1 MRTLTWALALR
12 FVLSPISS
20 LSYVSKL
27 AFTGLIVSTGVLLL
41 VLSVVNGFDRELR
54 DRVLAVN
61 PHFVVTLAGGRPLA
75 DTQIDAELL
84 VANGMEYLVPV
95 VQATVV
101 LAADDKLAT
110 AQLKGID
117 PQLYSRVSDVGSF
130 LTVNAQRTEPSV
142 GALEALEQDRFG
154 IVVGASLAKRLGITV
169 GDRVV
174 VMLAEPKVSIAGP
187 LIRQKR
193 FEVIGV
199 FDSGSQL
206 DGQGAFISLVN
217 AQRLLQLGHS
227 VNALDGR
234 LLELFDFATARQFL
248 RSRFSDASSVRSWMS
263 TYGNLYQ
270 AIAVQKVTMFAL
282 FSLLIGVAA
291 FNLISSLMMMVERHA
306 ADVAILR
313 SMGATGAQIVGLF
326 CCLGMLLGGGGIML
340 GLFIGW
346 MAALGL
352 AQVFPLLQWLLGF
365 DLMSQYF
372 ISYLPVDV
380 QLTDVLNIFVF
391 AIGLSFLASVY
402 PAWRAAKLLPSR
414 VLAYE

>member
-130 LTVNAQRTEPSV
+130 LTFNAQRTEPSV
-142 GALEALEQDRFG
+142 GTLEALEQDRFA
-154 IVVGASLAKRLGITV
+154 IVVGATLAKRLGITV
-169 GDRVV
+169 GDLVV

-193 FEVIGV
+193 FEVIDV

-206 DGQGAFISLVN
+206 DGQGAFVSLVN

-380 QLTDVLNIFVF
+380 QLTDVVNIFVF

>member
-12 FVLSPISS
+12 FVFSPISS

-61 PHFVVTLAGGRPLA
+61 PHFVVTLAGGHPLA
-75 DTQIDAELL
+75 DTQIDAESL

-130 LTVNAQRTEPSV
+130 LTVNAQQTDPSV
-142 GALEALEQDRFG
+142 RTLEALEQDRFA
-154 IVVGASLAKRLGITV
+154 IVVGATLAKRLGITV
-169 GDRVV
+169 GDHVV

-206 DGQGAFISLVN
+206 DGQGVFISLVN
-217 AQRLLQLGHS
+217 AQRLLQLGDGI
-227 VNALDGR
+227 NALEGR

-306 ADVAILR
+306 SEVAILR
-313 SMGATGAQIVGLF
+313 TMGATGPQIVGLF
-326 CCLGMLLGGGGIML
+326 CCLGMLLGGGGIIL

-346 MAALGL
+346 MAAFGL
-352 AQVFPLLQWLLGF
+352 AQLFPLLQWLLGF

-380 QLTDVLNIFVF
+380 QLTDVVNIFVF

>member
-1 MRTLTWALALR
+1 MKTLTWALALR

-54 DRVLAVN
+54 DRVLGVN
-61 PHFVVTLAGGRPLA
+61 PHFVVTLAGGRALA

-84 VANGMEYLVPV
+84 VANGMEYLVPT

-117 PQLYSRVSDVGSF
+117 PQQYSRVSDVGSF
-130 LTVNAQRTEPSV
+130 LTTNGQRSEPSV
-142 GALEALEQDRFG
+142 GTLEALEQDRFA
-154 IVVGASLAKRLGITV
+154 IVVGATLAKRLAVTV

-193 FEVIGV
+193 FEIIDV

-206 DGQGAFISLVN
+206 DGQGAFINLVN
-217 AQRLLQLGHS
+217 AQRLLQLGDR

-234 LLELFDFATARQFL
+234 LLELFDFAMARQFL

-291 FNLISSLMMMVERHA
+291 FNLISSLMMMVERHT

-326 CCLGMLLGGGGIML
+326 CCLGMLLGGGGITL

-352 AQVFPLLQWLLGF
+352 AQVFPLLQWFLGF

-380 QLTDVLNIFVF
+380 QLTDVVNIFAF